1 MAQIKADRAYPQ
13 EARDWKMVQDTLV
26 TVLGTAK
33 DRAETLVKDLVRRMA
48 DASPEERLL
57 SFHNEPLEIAASLLD
72 PAHRPSDAEHLSYR
86 QLARQAGWGYP
97 YPSSLAGNAALR
109 A

>member
-1 MAQIKADRAYPQ
+1 
-13 EARDWKMVQDTLV
+13 MVQDTLV
-26 TVLGTAK
+26 TVFGTAR
-33 DRAETLVKDLVRRMA
+33 DRAETLVRDLVRRMA

-57 SFHNEPLEIAASLLD
+57 SFHNEPLEIAASLFD
-72 PAHRPSDAEHLSYR
+72 PAHRPSETEHLSYR

-97 YPSSLAGNAALR
+97 HPAARPGNDPAGNAALR